1 MIWALQTMLVQIKS
15 TSEAVSEKVFEGG
28 WNDWIG
34 EGTGSMEGN
43 I

>member
-1 MIWALQTMLVQIKS
+1 MLVWIESKS
-15 TSEAVSEKVFEGG
+15 EVVSEKVFEGG

-34 EGTGSMEGN
+34 EGTESKEGN